1 MLLISGHFEMLKP
14 AVVRGLAVPSE
25 LVLSALIENR
35 YIDTYMIITRVRRV
49 GVFDFGTGRVGYL
62 PKSSGTGTGRDGY

>member
-35 YIDTYMIITRVRRV
+35 YIDTYMIITEDWKLITRSHPRLEI
-49 GVFDFGTGRVGYL
+49 D
-62 PKSSGTGTGRDGY
+62 KQQ